1 MTVFAEPESSSDFPF
16 NPSEL
21 SRFDFSTRTYGMSA
35 GRSIKDLG
43 NESSGHDGGRFGVT
57 SQWTRVACAIVA
69 AVALWTLACSH
80 KSAGEDAQSESAQP
94 VAEVTVTHVARA
106 DISSMLTVTGTIAGL
121 PNEDVK
127 VSSLVPGRVAQM
139 LVAEGDH
146 VSEGQALAK
155 IDDRPFL
162 DQIRQA
168 EAGVEQAKANLENA
182 RLNRDRNENL
192 FQRGIAAR
200 KEVEDAR
207 TQMAL
212 SEAAQHQADAALSLA
227 KLQLS
232 RTEVRSPLAGTVVK
246 RLVSVGEQVDGTA
259 ATPIFEVASLT
270 EVELFGNV
278 PGVYLGKI
286 RVGQRL
292 PLITDTFPGKT
303 FAGRVVAISAAVD
316 PATNVGLVRI
326 RASNPAGLLRLG
338 MFVSAQLAL
347 ETHANALVV
356 PTQAVYRDEEG
367 KPQVYRVD
375 GENAEAVPVELGI
388 EAEDRVEL
396 LSGVKPGETIILTGG
411 YGLSDKAKVKVKS

>member
-1 MTVFAEPESSSDFPF
+1 M
-16 NPSEL
+16 
-21 SRFDFSTRTYGMSA
+21 
-35 GRSIKDLG
+35 
-43 NESSGHDGGRFGVT
+43 
-57 SQWTRVACAIVA
+57 RVAGTALAAGALCAI
-69 AVALWTLACSH
+69 ACSR
-80 KSAGEDAQSESAQP
+80 KSAEGEDAKSESAEP
-94 VAEVTVTHVARA
+94 VAEVTVTQVARA

-121 PNEDVK
+121 PNQDVK

-146 VSEGQALAK
+146 VSQGQVLAK

-162 DQIRQA
+162 DQIQQA
-168 EAGVEQAKANLENA
+168 EAGVEQAKANVENA

-200 KEVEDAR
+200 KELEDAR
-207 TQMAL
+207 TQMAV
-212 SEAAQHQADAALSLA
+212 SEAALRQAEAALSLA

-259 ATPIFEVASLT
+259 AAPIFEVANVT

-278 PGVYLGKI
+278 PAVYLGKI
-286 RVGQRL
+286 RAGQSL
-292 PLITDTFPGKT
+292 PVMTDTFPGKT
-303 FAGRVVAISAAVD
+303 LAGRIVAISPAVD

-326 RASNPAGLLRLG
+326 RISNPAGLLRLG

-347 ETHANALVV
+347 ETHADALVV
-356 PTQAVYRDEEG
+356 PAQAIYRNEEG
-367 KPQVYRVD
+367 KPQVYRVQ

-388 EAEDRVEL
+388 EAKDRVEL

-411 YGLSDKAKVKVKS
+411 YGLSDKAKVRVKS